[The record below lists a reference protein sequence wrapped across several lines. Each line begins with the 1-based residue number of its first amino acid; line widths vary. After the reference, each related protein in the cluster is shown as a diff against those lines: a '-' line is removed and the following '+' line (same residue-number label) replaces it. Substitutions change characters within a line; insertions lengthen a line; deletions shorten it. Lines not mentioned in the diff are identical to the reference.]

1 MVILLLKF
9 HSYMQLG
16 QWSSCY
22 SISIHTVGAMV
33 ILIFKFHS
41 HSWGNGHP
49 TTKFPSMQSGQWS
62 SYYTSS
68 IRTVGQWSSYYRVP
82 STQLGQWSSFFYTSS
97 IHTVGPMVIL
107 LYKFHPHCWGNG
119 QPTIQVLMKQ
129 LG

>member
-22 SISIHTVGAMV
+22 SISIRTVGAMV
-33 ILIFKFHS
+33 ILLLNFHPCS
-41 HSWGNGHP
+41 RGNGHPTIQVPFAQWGNGHP
-49 TTKFPSMQSGQWS
+49 NIQVPFAQL
-62 SYYTSS
+62 
-68 IRTVGQWSSYYRVP
+68 GQWSSYYRVP

-119 QPTIQVLMKQ
+119 QPTIQVLLKQ